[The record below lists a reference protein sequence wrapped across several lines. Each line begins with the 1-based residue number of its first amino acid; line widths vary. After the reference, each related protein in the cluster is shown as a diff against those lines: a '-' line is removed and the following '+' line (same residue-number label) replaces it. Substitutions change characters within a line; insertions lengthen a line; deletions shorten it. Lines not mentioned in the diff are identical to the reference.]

1 MTMNKKLTFIL
12 TALAAVC
19 LLAVTG
25 GAARAEDAQWRARFW
40 NNKAQSGDP
49 VAVRNDNTIDFDW
62 GQGSPAAGVN
72 NDNFSAQWTRRV
84 NFQPGTYR
92 FTATMDDGMR
102 VYFDNNIIID
112 SWTDSQE
119 HTMTRDLYVNGGEH
133 DLKVDY
139 FDAGGAAVARVSWQ
153 LIQPAGETGGGGGQ
167 FFPNWKAEY
176 YNNTSLSGAPAL
188 VRDDRYLNHNWGTGS
203 PAPGTIGTDFFSA
216 RWTKTL
222 SGDPGTYSIILTS
235 DDGARLYINN
245 QLVIDN
251 WGVQAPT
258 TQAVGY
264 NYTGGPLQ
272 VRVEYFEQAGNAS
285 IDVHLARVGG
295 GSGVVPEVGPPSSG
309 GPTTGEACG
318 PYAGSIAYVNVA
330 NLNFRD
336 GPSTTF
342 PIVRTLPECTAVELT
357 GFRNPVNSNAGDWVQ
372 AVMLDDGTVAWAAL
386 RYLDTQVPVGSLT
399 VLSD

>member
-1 MTMNKKLTFIL
+1 MNKKLTFIL

-25 GAARAEDAQWRARFW
+25 GAAHAEDAQWRARFW

-153 LIQPAGETGGGGGQ
+153 LIQPAGETRRRWRTVLPELEGRVLQ
-167 FFPNWKAEY
+167 QHLA
-176 YNNTSLSGAPAL
+176 
-188 VRDDRYLNHNWGTGS
+188 VRCAGV
-203 PAPGTIGTDFFSA
+203 
-216 RWTKTL
+216 
-222 SGDPGTYSIILTS
+222 
-235 DDGARLYINN
+235 GAR
-245 QLVIDN
+245 
-251 WGVQAPT
+251 
-258 TQAVGY
+258 
-264 NYTGGPLQ
+264 
-272 VRVEYFEQAGNAS
+272 
-285 IDVHLARVGG
+285 
-295 GSGVVPEVGPPSSG
+295 
-309 GPTTGEACG
+309 
-318 PYAGSIAYVNVA
+318 
-330 NLNFRD
+330 
-336 GPSTTF
+336 
-342 PIVRTLPECTAVELT
+342 
-357 GFRNPVNSNAGDWVQ
+357 
-372 AVMLDDGTVAWAAL
+372 
-386 RYLDTQVPVGSLT
+386 
-399 VLSD
+399 